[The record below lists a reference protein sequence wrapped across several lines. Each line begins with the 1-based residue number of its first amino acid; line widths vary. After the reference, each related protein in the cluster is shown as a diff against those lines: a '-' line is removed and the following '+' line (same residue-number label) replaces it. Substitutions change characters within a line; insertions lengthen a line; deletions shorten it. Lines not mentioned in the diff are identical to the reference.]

1 MSARDIWALALED
14 QPSDTNATSFL
25 FTNERQRCLS
35 SSIPAAGH
43 LAHL

>member
-1 MSARDIWALALED
+1 MRDIWTLALDD
-14 QPSDTNATSFL
+14 QPNDTNATSFHL